1 MHFTRDKFRQ
11 ILAEGA
17 LFSDGLRYH
26 LEHGLTL
33 NESIYRQGSEGFL
46 ELVIEA
52 RKWYN
57 EGMLAVSPEDLEI
70 IKSDLGE
77 WGIYEGQEV
86 MLDYPIDEE
95 AHDMLEAEYKGR
107 KVKLNKPKRGGKKK
121 FYVYV
126 RNPKTKKVKRIE
138 FGAKGMSTG
147 LRDPD
152 RSKSFEKRHRCKEK
166 TDKTK
171 PGYWACRI
179 GRYPKVTGAPY
190 RRWW

>member
-1 MHFTRDKFRQ
+1 MHLTRDKFKQ

-26 LEHGLTL
+26 LKHGLTL

-77 WGIYEGQEV
+77 RGIYEGQEV

-126 RNPKTKKVKRIE
+126 RNPKTKKVSYIGE
-138 FGAKGMSTG
+138 TAIMHF
-147 LRDPD
+147 
-152 RSKSFEKRHRCKEK
+152 
-166 TDKTK
+166 K
-171 PGYWACRI
+171 PSRLLQN
-179 GRYPKVTGAPY
+179 K
-190 RRWW
+190 

>member
-1 MHFTRDKFRQ
+1 MYLTRDKFKQ

-26 LEHGLTL
+26 LKHGLTL

-77 WGIYEGQEV
+77 WGIHEGQEV

-107 KVKLNKPKRGGKKK
+107 KVTLNKPKRGGKKK

-126 RNPKTKKVKRIE
+126 RNPKTKKIKKIE
-138 FGAKGMSTG
+138 FGAKGMTTG
-147 LRDPD
+147 LRDPA